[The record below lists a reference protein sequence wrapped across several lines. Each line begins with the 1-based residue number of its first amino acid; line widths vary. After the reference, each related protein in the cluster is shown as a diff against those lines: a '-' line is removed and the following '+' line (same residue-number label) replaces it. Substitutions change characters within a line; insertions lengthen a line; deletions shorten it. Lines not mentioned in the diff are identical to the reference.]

1 MADYTENSR
10 PLFLNSNQQIVKM
23 ADQEILNLTDEEV
36 VKAYISNP
44 KNKEMH
50 VAMAYTLKEIFKD
63 KWFRVKEIN
72 QKTGVKS
79 SREAARMMVGLQL
92 FGLCT
97 ARDYKGI
104 AQFKI
109 ILTVEEKLK
118 VLEGHKQNH
127 IKQIELLNQ
136 EIEKLKS
143 EVEIEK

>member
-1 MADYTENSR
+1 
-10 PLFLNSNQQIVKM
+10 M
-23 ADQEILNLTDEEV
+23 ADQEVPNLTDEEV

-50 VAMAYTLKEIFKD
+50 VAMAYTLKEAFKD

-79 SREAARMMVGLQL
+79 SEEAARMMVGLQL

-97 ARDYKGI
+97 ARDYKGT

-109 ILTVEEKLK
+109 TLTLEEKLK
-118 VLEGHKQNH
+118 VLEGYKQNH
-127 IKQIELLNQ
+127 IKQIELIEK
-136 EIEKLKS
+136 EIEKIKS

>member
-1 MADYTENSR
+1 
-10 PLFLNSNQQIVKM
+10 M
-23 ADQEILNLTDEEV
+23 ADQEIPNLTDEEV
-36 VKAYISNP
+36 MKAYISNP

-50 VAMAYTLKEIFKD
+50 IAMAYTLKEVFRD

-72 QKTGVKS
+72 RKTGVKNS
-79 SREAARMMVGLQL
+79 QEAARMMVGLQL

-97 ARDYKGI
+97 AREEKGEV
-104 AQFKI
+104 QFKI
-109 ILTVEEKLK
+109 TITPEEKLK

-127 IKQIELLNQ
+127 IKQIELLDQ